1 MKTVSGFVA
10 EVGDITRFDNPKQ
23 LQKLAGYA
31 IANARINCTTAA
43 GTTNFKVFQI
53 VITYFSVVKNRLK
66 LVSP

>member
-31 IANARINCTTAA
+31 IVECSSGKQRARVTSATEEENASDMYCM
-43 GTTNFKVFQI
+43 KQP
-53 VITYFSVVKNRLK
+53 YH
-66 LVSP
+66 